1 MAAFF
6 YFSQDGFLLK
16 NRMNMN
22 ATNVINQNFLNRFCS
37 KIITVRGREACAEMR
52 VLSPPPR
59 SSLTFKAAFSSLS
72 IRDAPI
78 LFFFF
83 KSTNTFGQVFADTE
97 YR

>member
-37 KIITVRGREACAEMR
+37 KIITVRGREACAEM
-52 VLSPPPR
+52 
-59 SSLTFKAAFSSLS
+59 
-72 IRDAPI
+72 
-78 LFFFF
+78 
-83 KSTNTFGQVFADTE
+83 
-97 YR
+97 